1 MTSAATSHVRW
12 FLVFWLFILS
22 AVSYLDRVNI
32 SIAGGSI
39 AEAYHLSDV
48 QLGKVFSAMLVG
60 YALFQTVGGRLA
72 DRYGPRHVL
81 TGGVVWWG
89 IFTALTALVP
99 AKIAGALFVFVVVRF
114 LLGAGEAVIYPSAN
128 QFIARWIP
136 MTERG
141 IANGWIFAGVGAGAG
156 LTPVIITYIMVH
168 YGWRSSF
175 WVCSIIGFA
184 AGTVWFRYA
193 RDTPAEHAGVSA
205 SELALMRSG
214 LTQSQLN
221 HDPKALVSWGRVMRS
236 KEVWAVTLSY
246 FCYGYVAWI
255 FFSWFYRYL
264 AKVRGLDLKASA
276 FYTMLPFLAMLVCC
290 LLGGAI
296 NDRLTKWQG
305 PRVGRCGLAA
315 FAILVAGVFIAFGSQ
330 VQSARLASVVLAGG
344 AGALYLSQSSFWSV
358 TADIAGAS
366 SGSVSG
372 FMNMGNQ
379 IGAALT
385 ATLTPW
391 IAARFGW
398 TTSFLVA
405 AGLCIVGALS
415 WLVVDPSRQLMIR
428 SADAGKLR
436 SKTAVAIAVFAL
448 LLHGAT
454 ANAQSA
460 SNAEPQTAIVHV
472 DATPEHAINSF
483 DPDSALGSS
492 IDVLSHAD
500 IDKVDTPLIIQESL
514 SAGWG
519 PLTHRNN
526 SELRMAAWHWNE
538 NGTWSDPAH
547 NSGYFTGSTD
557 LKAPI
562 RYILSYALPHRGF
575 STSGDR
581 PLQGPNLSYWK
592 SNPYL
597 TSKFTGES
605 DALHPQWVVVDL
617 NTEKAG

>member
-1 MTSAATSHVRW
+1 MNAERTSHVRW

-72 DRYGPRHVL
+72 DRFGPRRVL
-81 TGGVVWWG
+81 AAGVMWWG

-99 AKIAGALFVFVVVRF
+99 ANITGALLIFLAVRF

-136 MTERG
+136 TSERG

-156 LTPVIITYIMVH
+156 LTPLIITYSMVH
-168 YGWRSSF
+168 YGWRASF

-184 AGTVWFRYA
+184 AGAVWFVSA
-193 RDTPAEHAGVSA
+193 RDTPAEHSGVSA
-205 SELALMRSG
+205 SELRLIRSG
-214 LTQSQLN
+214 LTQAALKNDSTQLV
-221 HDPKALVSWGRVMRS
+221 PWRRVVQS
-236 KEVWAVTLSY
+236 KELWAVTLSY

-296 NDRLTKWQG
+296 NDRLTKWHG
-305 PRVGRCGLAA
+305 PRLGRCGLAV
-315 FAILVAGVFIAFGSQ
+315 FAIAVAGIFIGFGSQ

-379 IGAALT
+379 VGAALT
-385 ATLTPW
+385 ASLTPW
-391 IAARFGW
+391 IAVRFGW

-405 AGLCIVGALS
+405 SGLCMVGALS
-415 WLVVDPSRQLMIR
+415 WLVVDPSRQIT
-428 SADAGKLR
+428 LR
-436 SKTAVAIAVFAL
+436 P
-448 LLHGAT
+448 
-454 ANAQSA
+454 ANPAQLQSPDPMSDQSA
-460 SNAEPQTAIVHV
+460 AVSPAA
-472 DATPEHAINSF
+472 HARS
-483 DPDSALGSS
+483 
-492 IDVLSHAD
+492 
-500 IDKVDTPLIIQESL
+500 
-514 SAGWG
+514 
-519 PLTHRNN
+519 
-526 SELRMAAWHWNE
+526 
-538 NGTWSDPAH
+538 
-547 NSGYFTGSTD
+547 
-557 LKAPI
+557 
-562 RYILSYALPHRGF
+562 
-575 STSGDR
+575 
-581 PLQGPNLSYWK
+581 
-592 SNPYL
+592 
-597 TSKFTGES
+597 
-605 DALHPQWVVVDL
+605 
-617 NTEKAG
+617 